1 MRHEACQVGSLHT
14 VEAEEANCK
23 YVGNRS
29 LTVLTESISTW
40 SFKIPRLTQ
49 SVNLALKG
57 ENTTEYPYDNAIP
70 ILIQCYKSKKSHF
83 TTLQQNEIRKQT

>member
-1 MRHEACQVGSLHT
+1 MHVSFFDATFFKVRHMRHEACQVGSLHT

-57 ENTTEYPYDNAIP
+57 ENTTE
-70 ILIQCYKSKKSHF
+70 
-83 TTLQQNEIRKQT
+83 